1 MNAAFV
7 FTEDKYLGQSGGIE
21 AVRNENTRIAEEI
34 QLLDQEMVRDSICI
48 HVQWIFCFSAPIP
61 ASLLVLFF
69 Q

>member
-48 HVQWIFCFSAPIP
+48 HV
-61 ASLLVLFF
+61 
-69 Q
+69 